1 MMSSKRTL
9 TRSKG
14 SKGVTRIAIPEKHT
28 FGWMMRIRRGK
39 KVFQEWFADRKFGGK
54 AKAKVAGLNR
64 YQRLDAKLPDA
75 TLSSKG
81 RKTKR
86 NASGKVGVYLK
97 KSTGSRAKGEY
108 YAYVAFWLSPTG
120 RKESVSFAL
129 EKYGHTKAWKMA
141 CHAREHETADKK
153 AIESRFGFH
162 RDN

>member
-1 MMSSKRTL
+1 MKPL
-9 TRSKG
+9 TRTQRTKG
-14 SKGVTRIAIPEKHT
+14 ITRIEIPEKHT

-39 KVFQEWFADRKFGGK
+39 KSFQEWFADKRFGGK
-54 AKAKVAGLNR
+54 SKAKVAALKR
-64 YQRLDAKLPDA
+64 YQRLAAKLPTT

-86 NASGKVGVYLK
+86 NSSGKVGVYLK
-97 KSTGSRAKGEY
+97 KSTGNHAKGEY
-108 YAYVAFWLSPTG
+108 YAYVAFWLNPRG
-120 RKESVSFAL
+120 QKESVSFAL

-141 CHAREHETADKK
+141 CHAREHETANKK